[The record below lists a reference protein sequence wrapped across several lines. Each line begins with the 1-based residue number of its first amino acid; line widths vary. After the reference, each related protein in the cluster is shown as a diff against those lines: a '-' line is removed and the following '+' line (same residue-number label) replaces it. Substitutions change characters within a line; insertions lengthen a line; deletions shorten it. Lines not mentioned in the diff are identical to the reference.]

1 MTPVTPVMTPAK
13 IKICG
18 VTRADDATM
27 VVTAGADFI
36 GLNFWPGSKRYLP
49 SERAPAVA
57 AAARAAGPVG
67 VVGVFVNTR
76 IDEVAAIAR
85 DLRLDAIQLH
95 GDESPAEVVAIHKL
109 TGCSMWKAV
118 PVGRPGDLSQ
128 LDVWPADA
136 ILLDT
141 PTAGRGGS
149 GKVFDW
155 SLARDARRTYPR
167 RAFVL
172 AGGLAPDNVATA
184 IAEVDPWAVDV
195 ASGIESA
202 PGIKDPAKTAAFIT
216 RAREAM
222 AAAERA
228 RDARSA
234 HRER

>member
-1 MTPVTPVMTPAK
+1 MTPAK

-18 VTRADDATM
+18 VTRAEDAQM
-27 VVTAGADFI
+27 VVSAGADFI
-36 GLNFWPGSKRYLP
+36 GINFWPSSKRFVAP
-49 SERAPAVA
+49 DRAPAIA
-57 AAARAAGPVG
+57 DAARGAGPVG
-67 VVGVFVNTR
+67 VVGVFVNAR

-85 DLRLDAIQLH
+85 SLRLDAIQLH
-95 GDESPAEVVAIHKL
+95 GDESPAEVAAIHRL

-118 PVGRPGDLSQ
+118 AVGRPGDLSQ
-128 LDVWPADA
+128 LDVWPTDA

-184 IAEVDPWAVDV
+184 IAEVDPWGVDV
-195 ASGIESA
+195 ASGIELA
-202 PGIKDPAKTAAFIT
+202 PGIKDPAKATAFIT

-222 AAAERA
+222 AAAEKA
-228 RDARSA
+228 RDARGPGP
-234 HRER
+234 RER